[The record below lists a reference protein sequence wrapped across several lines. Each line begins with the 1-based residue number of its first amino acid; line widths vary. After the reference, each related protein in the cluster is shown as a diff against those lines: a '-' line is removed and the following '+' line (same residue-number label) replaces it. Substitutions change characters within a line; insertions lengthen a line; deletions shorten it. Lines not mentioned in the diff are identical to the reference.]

1 MTKQTNAK
9 TSKKGGKTMDGLKQQ
24 QLHYN
29 WKQSNNSQKGM
40 HYQLLDNVQL
50 EQVRAMLKP
59 HQLLILNKVWNI
71 IDQFDR
77 YIYHYLNK
85 KSQTVGKVYKHKQLT
100 KEQLDKAYE
109 LGYTGVKDY
118 KPIEV
123 LGTLEYYLG
132 QLDAK
137 SDYLE
142 MGDNTELYNNNTLQL
157 EQQRVKDLINKA
169 KEIAESYACDKA
181 YEYWEQLDTLERQDP
196 AEQQAHIEVYN
207 EAFHQKYL
215 ELTTK

>member
-29 WKQSNNSQKGM
+29 WKQKGNIQKGM

-50 EQVRAMLKP
+50 EQVRAMLTP

-77 YIYHYLNK
+77 YIYHHLNK
-85 KSQTVGKVYKHKQLT
+85 KAQTVGKVYKYKQLT
-100 KEQLDKAYE
+100 KEQLDKA
-109 LGYTGVKDY
+109 
-118 KPIEV
+118 
-123 LGTLEYYLG
+123 
-132 QLDAK
+132 
-137 SDYLE
+137 
-142 MGDNTELYNNNTLQL
+142 
-157 EQQRVKDLINKA
+157 
-169 KEIAESYACDKA
+169 KERAESYACDKA

-207 EAFHQKYL
+207 EAFHEKYL
-215 ELTTK
+215 ELITK